1 MSSGLRGILH
11 IPLSGK
17 IIKGF
22 GRGSKDL
29 GIPTANFSEQV
40 VETLPKDISTGIYFG
55 WAQVDN
61 KGPEKMVVSVG
72 WNPFYKNEKKT
83 IETHI
88 LKKYD
93 SDLYG
98 RLLKI
103 LIVGYIREE
112 RNYESLEALI
122 EDIHADIAYAKDRLD
137 NEPEMAALRLD
148 PFFLEN

>member
-29 GIPTANFSEQV
+29 GIPT
-40 VETLPKDISTGIYFG
+40 
-55 WAQVDN
+55 
-61 KGPEKMVVSVG
+61 
-72 WNPFYKNEKKT
+72 
-83 IETHI
+83 
-88 LKKYD
+88 
-93 SDLYG
+93 
-98 RLLKI
+98 
-103 LIVGYIREE
+103 E